1 MEKQDLRKLSI
12 PAQEAIRV
20 KVLKSL
26 DNGMRMVDAIRIFGV
41 SDAAIYKWKKE
52 RSSRK
57 KNWFRQK
64 KRGRPS
70 QIRLTN
76 EQEKQA
82 KKMIIDKCPDQ
93 LKLPFALWTRG
104 AVGDL
109 LREKFNVDVS
119 VWTIG
124 RYLHSWGFTPQKP
137 IYKAYEQKSAE
148 VRKWLKKVYP
158 AIKERAAKEGGEIH
172 WSDEMGMRSDHQ
184 AGTTWSP
191 KGETPV
197 IIRTGKRFRLNMI
210 SSLTNK
216 GKLRFMLFKQGFT
229 ADVFIDFMSRLIR
242 YNRRKVFLIV
252 DGHPTHKAK
261 IVKKWLAEKADRIEM
276 FFLPVYS
283 PELNPDELV
292 NQDVK
297 TNAVGKHRT
306 LNVDQLED
314 RVENYLDKRKND
326 PEQVK
331 KYFHGK
337 HVKYAA

>member
-1 MEKQDLRKLSI
+1 MKKQDLRKLSI
-12 PAQEAIRV
+12 SAQEAIRV
-20 KVLKSL
+20 KVLQAL
-26 DNGMRMVDAIRIFGV
+26 DKGMRKVDIMDTFGV
-41 SDAAIYKWKKE
+41 SDAAIYKWIKV
-52 RSSRK
+52 RGTRK
-57 KNWFRQK
+57 KNWFKQK

-70 QIRLTN
+70 QKTLTK
-76 EQEKQA
+76 EQEKQV

-93 LKLPFALWTRG
+93 LKLPFALWTRQ
-104 AVGDL
+104 AVGDF
-109 LREKFNVDVS
+109 LREKFDVDVS
-119 VWTIG
+119 VWTVG

-148 VRKWLKKVYP
+148 VRKWLKKDYP
-158 AIKERAAKEGGEIH
+158 AIKARAGREGGEIH
-172 WSDEMGMRSDHQ
+172 WGDEMGMRSDHQ

-197 IIRTGKRFRLNMI
+197 IVRTGKRFRLNMI
-210 SSLTNK
+210 SSLTNR
-216 GKLRFMLFKQGFT
+216 GKLQFMLFKQGFT

-261 IVKKWLAEKADRIEM
+261 VVKKWLDEKTDRIEL
-276 FFLPVYS
+276 FFLPAYS

-306 LNVDQLED
+306 LNVDQLEN
-314 RVENYLDKRKND
+314 RVKNYLEKRKKD

>member
-1 MEKQDLRKLSI
+1 MKKHDLRKLSI
-12 PAQEAIRV
+12 SAQEAIRV
-20 KVLKSL
+20 KVLEAL
-26 DNGMRMVDAIRIFGV
+26 DNGMRKKDAMSTFGV
-41 SDAAIYKWKKE
+41 SDAVIYKWLE
-52 RSSRK
+52 VRGTRK
-57 KNWFRQK
+57 KNWFKQE

-70 QIRLTN
+70 QISLTK
-76 EQEKQA
+76 EQEKQT

-93 LKLPFALWTRG
+93 LKLPFALWTRA

-109 LREKFNVDVS
+109 LRDQFGVDVS

-124 RYLHSWGFTPQKP
+124 RYLHKWGFTPQKP

-148 VRKWLKKVYP
+148 VKKWLKKDYP
-158 AIKERAAKEGGEIH
+158 AIKARAAEETAEIH
-172 WSDEMGMRSDHQ
+172 WGDEMGMRSDHQ

-197 IIRTGKRFRLNMI
+197 VIKTGKRFRLNMI
-210 SSLTNK
+210 SSLTNQ
-216 GKLRFMLFKQGFT
+216 GKLQFMLFKEGFT
-229 ADVFIDFMSRLIR
+229 GAVFIDFMSRLIR

-261 IVKKWLAEKADRIEM
+261 MVKEWIVDHADRIEL
-276 FFLPVYS
+276 FLLPGYS

-297 TNAVGKHRT
+297 TNAVGKHRP
-306 LNVDQLED
+306 LNVDQLADTVED
-314 RVENYLDKRKND
+314 YLLKRKKD

-337 HVKYAA
+337 HVRYAA

>member
-1 MEKQDLRKLSI
+1 MEKKDLRKLSI

-20 KVLKSL
+20 KVLEAL
-26 DNGMRMVDAIRIFGV
+26 DNGMRKKDAMIAFGV
-41 SDAAIYKWKKE
+41 SDAAIYKWLE
-52 RSSRK
+52 VRSTRK
-57 KNWFRQK
+57 KNWFKQE

-70 QIRLTN
+70 QISLTK
-76 EQEKQA
+76 EQEKLT

-93 LKLPFALWTRG
+93 LKLPFALWTRA

-109 LREKFNVDVS
+109 LRDQFGVDVS

-137 IYKAYEQKSAE
+137 IYKAYEQKSPE
-148 VRKWLKKVYP
+148 VKKWLKKDYP
-158 AIKERAAKEGGEIH
+158 AIKERAAEETAEIH
-172 WSDEMGMRSDHQ
+172 WGDEMGMRSDHQ

-197 IIRTGKRFRLNMI
+197 VIKTGKRFRLNMI
-210 SSLTNK
+210 SSLTNQ
-216 GKLRFMLFKQGFT
+216 GKLQFMLFKEGFT
-229 ADVFIDFMSRLIR
+229 SSVFIDFMSRLIR

-261 IVKKWLAEKADRIEM
+261 VVKEWIDEHSDRIEL
-276 FFLPVYS
+276 FLLPGYS

-297 TNAVGKHRT
+297 TNAVGKHRP
-306 LNVDQLED
+306 LNVDQLKDTVED
-314 RVENYLDKRKND
+314 YLMKRKND

-331 KYFHGK
+331 KYFHAK
-337 HVKYAA
+337 HVRYAA